1 MLSEATTDCCQRFPL
16 SGRVFANRECLAPP
30 REFNGSEI
38 QGAARGIVGGLL
50 AVLFLLA
57 LVLAGC
63 VSLTP
68 QQQEQVDDL
77 QRFADRTTLLYA
89 LPRLRISIQ
98 LPTNQNI
105 GAVYRQGNV
114 LVNVRMLGSPGLTK
128 LIAHELGHYVLGH
141 EPASTISS
149 QSQWQRAQEQ
159 RELDAN
165 AKAVEILIR
174 AKGMTQSEAVA
185 TLVEALRRSQRAIDR
200 GAPITPGHL
209 APAAELA
216 DLLSRFPEARQ

>member
-1 MLSEATTDCCQRFPL
+1 MA
-16 SGRVFANRECLAPP
+16 
-30 REFNGSEI
+30 
-38 QGAARGIVGGLL
+38 GLL
-50 AVLFLLA
+50 LLA

-68 QQQEQVDDL
+68 QQQEQVDEL

-128 LIAHELGHYVLGH
+128 LIAHELGLTSSVTSRRRPSPRNLNGNA
-141 EPASTISS
+141 PRSSASS
-149 QSQWQRAQEQ
+149 
-159 RELDAN
+159 
-165 AKAVEILIR
+165 
-174 AKGMTQSEAVA
+174 
-185 TLVEALRRSQRAIDR
+185 
-200 GAPITPGHL
+200 TPT
-209 APAAELA
+209 PRPW
-216 DLLSRFPEARQ
+216 RF

>member
-89 LPRLRISIQ
+89 LPRLRVSIQ

-128 LIAHELGHYVLGH
+128 PIAHELGHYVLGH

-149 QSQWQRAQEQ
+149 QSQWQRAQDPLPIKSGRGADE
-159 RELDAN
+159 
-165 AKAVEILIR
+165 V
-174 AKGMTQSEAVA
+174 GVVGSSPVVFVTPF
-185 TLVEALRRSQRAIDR
+185 ALRPD
-200 GAPITPGHL
+200 
-209 APAAELA
+209 
-216 DLLSRFPEARQ
+216 

>member
-1 MLSEATTDCCQRFPL
+1 M
-16 SGRVFANRECLAPP
+16 
-30 REFNGSEI
+30 
-38 QGAARGIVGGLL
+38 
-50 AVLFLLA
+50 LFLLA

-128 LIAHELGHYVLGH
+128 PIAHELGHYVLGH

-149 QSQWQRAQEQ
+149 QSQWQRAQDPLPIKSGRGADEVGVWVQ
-159 RELDAN
+159 VPSFSLPPSLFVR
-165 AKAVEILIR
+165 
-174 AKGMTQSEAVA
+174 TA
-185 TLVEALRRSQRAIDR
+185 TRRTPDRDQDDPESADTGAGDHTRPGAHDDR
-200 GAPITPGHL
+200 GRPETRVDVADRL
-209 APAAELA
+209 A
-216 DLLSRFPEARQ
+216 EARDALAA

>member
-1 MLSEATTDCCQRFPL
+1 MSVYTLARPVVQVNADKKIRCVARRWRSTFAEKRQLPAT
-16 SGRVFANRECLAPP
+16 
-30 REFNGSEI
+30 
-38 QGAARGIVGGLL
+38 
-50 AVLFLLA
+50 
-57 LVLAGC
+57 
-63 VSLTP
+63 TP
-68 QQQEQVDDL
+68 QQQKQVDEL
-77 QRFADRTTLLYA
+77 QRFADRTTTLYS

-98 LPTNQNI
+98 SPTNLNV

-114 LVNVRMLGSPGLTK
+114 FVNVRMLDSPSLTK

-141 EPASTISS
+141 EPTSTISS
-149 QSQWQRAQEQ
+149 QSQWQRHQEQ

-165 AKAVEILIR
+165 AKAVEILMR

-185 TLVEALRRSQRAIDR
+185 TVVEALRRSQRAVDR
-200 GAPITPGHL
+200 GASITPGHL

>member
-1 MLSEATTDCCQRFPL
+1 VA
-16 SGRVFANRECLAPP
+16 
-30 REFNGSEI
+30 
-38 QGAARGIVGGLL
+38 GLL
-50 AVLFLLA
+50 LLA

-68 QQQEQVDDL
+68 QQQEQVDEL

-98 LPTNQNI
+98 PPTNQNI

-141 EPASTISS
+141 EPASTIAS

-165 AKAVEILIR
+165 AKAVEILMR

-185 TLVEALRRSQRAIDR
+185 TLVEALRRSQRAVDR

-216 DLLSRFPEARQ
+216 DLLSRFPDARQ

>member
-1 MLSEATTDCCQRFPL
+1 M
-16 SGRVFANRECLAPP
+16 
-30 REFNGSEI
+30 
-38 QGAARGIVGGLL
+38 
-50 AVLFLLA
+50 LFLLA

-149 QSQWQRAQEQ
+149 QSQWQRAQDPLPIKSGRGADE
-159 RELDAN
+159 
-165 AKAVEILIR
+165 V
-174 AKGMTQSEAVA
+174 GVVGSSPVVFVTPF
-185 TLVEALRRSQRAIDR
+185 ALRPDR
-200 GAPITPGHL
+200 YAQDAG
-209 APAAELA
+209 
-216 DLLSRFPEARQ
+216 S